1 MAGPHDSVQKAVVER
16 MERRGWLLDDVSMKT
31 NSLARSVGDAREGHC
46 DSKQILGRIN
56 ARLELEGF
64 VVSPKSP
71 KPGISNDPVAKL
83 IVDVQSAAEFL
94 AKAVVAA
101 QVGAKGISFEEWH
114 LRKVITEELSKVGM
128 QVSDLP

>member
-1 MAGPHDSVQKAVVER
+1 MAGFHDSAQKAAAER
-16 MERRGWLLDDVSMKT
+16 VERRGWLLDDVSVKT

-64 VVSPKSP
+64 TVFP
-71 KPGISNDPVAKL
+71 KPPKGSINNDPVAKL
-83 IVDVQSAAEFL
+83 IIDVQSAAELL

-101 QVGAKGISFEEWH
+101 QVGIKGISFEDWH

-128 QVSDLP
+128 QAVPL